1 MWQQYAE
8 SLGGSSSA
16 GDRGK
21 SPYQNPPGDLLSVK
35 TDLGPRSVR
44 DRTEALALSPR
55 MMNMDDIDKADL
67 EKLHRYAQRTM
78 GGIYR
83 GYGGGRSVLDASY
96 SSSGEGQ
103 VP

>member
-1 MWQQYAE
+1 
-8 SLGGSSSA
+8 
-16 GDRGK
+16 
-21 SPYQNPPGDLLSVK
+21 
-35 TDLGPRSVR
+35 
-44 DRTEALALSPR
+44 